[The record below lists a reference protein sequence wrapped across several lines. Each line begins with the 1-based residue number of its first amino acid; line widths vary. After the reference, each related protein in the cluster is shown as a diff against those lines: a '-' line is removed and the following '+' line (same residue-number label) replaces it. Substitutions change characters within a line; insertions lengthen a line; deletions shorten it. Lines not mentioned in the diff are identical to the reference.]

1 MERIGIIGY
10 GFVGK
15 ACDYG
20 FNVGN
25 NVVLAYD
32 KYKGVDGAN
41 PSTAPGR
48 TTPLVPL
55 EEAVR
60 KSEYIFVCLP
70 TPFHEKEMRID
81 LEIMDRN
88 IDEIA
93 RITDGTDKIVI
104 VKSTVVPGTT
114 RRYQAAYPRTHF
126 AFNPEFLTE
135 KNYLEDFVNADRIVI
150 GADNNQVSRR
160 VNDLYRSRFPGTKIH
175 LTDTESAEVV
185 KYMANCALAVKV
197 MVANEFYDFCQA
209 RGLNYD
215 EIAEMVGDDIRI
227 GHSHLKV
234 TSVRGFGG
242 KCFPKDMAAMIG
254 RMREV
259 GVDASLLE
267 TVWSKNLRIRKVRD
281 WEEIPFAMT
290 SEKKDL

>member
-20 FNVGN
+20 FNVDDN
-25 NVVLAYD
+25 QILAYD
-32 KYKGVDGAN
+32 KFKQQN
-41 PSTAPGR
+41 RQNHSTVPGR
-48 TTPLVPL
+48 MTPLVSL
-55 EEAVR
+55 EETVR
-60 KSEYIFVCLP
+60 ESEYLFVCLP
-70 TPFHEKEMRID
+70 TPFHENEMRID

-88 IDEIA
+88 MHDIT
-93 RITDGTDKIVI
+93 RFTDGTDKVVI

-114 RRYQAAYPRTHF
+114 RRYQREHPRTHF
-126 AFNPEFLTE
+126 CFNPEFLTE
-135 KNYLEDFVNADRIVI
+135 KNYLEDFVSTDRIVI

-160 VNDLYRSRFPGTKIH
+160 VNDLYRSRFPHTKVW
-175 LTDTESAEVV
+175 LTDTESAETV

-209 RGLNYD
+209 CGLNYD
-215 EIAEMVGDDIRI
+215 EIAEMVGDDTRI

-234 TSVRGFGG
+234 TSARGFGG

-254 RMREV
+254 RMREID
-259 GVDASLLE
+259 VDASVLE
-267 TVWSKNLRIRKVRD
+267 AVWSKNLRIRKVRD

-290 SEKKDL
+290 SGKKE